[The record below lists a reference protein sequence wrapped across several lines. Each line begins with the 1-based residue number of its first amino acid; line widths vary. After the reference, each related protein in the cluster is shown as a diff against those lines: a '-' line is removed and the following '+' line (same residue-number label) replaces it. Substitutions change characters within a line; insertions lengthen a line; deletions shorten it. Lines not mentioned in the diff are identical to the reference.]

1 VANLAHPGEL
11 ARPRLLNPNS
21 AAAGV
26 AAGCLMSLGAPL
38 SFAAARGAALLM
50 VLPPISV
57 PSLAIVG
64 GAFRPRLL
72 ATVTV
77 GVVAIGVV
85 GGLAAVILH
94 F

>member
-1 VANLAHPGEL
+1 
-11 ARPRLLNPNS
+11 
-21 AAAGV
+21 
-26 AAGCLMSLGAPL
+26 
-38 SFAAARGAALLM
+38 M

-72 ATVTV
+72 MAVTV
-77 GVVAIGVV
+77 GIVAIGAV
-85 GGLAAVILH
+85 GGLAAVALR